1 MEKILFL
8 SVSITVLF
16 FIAKI
21 AEMKYIEKE
30 MKPLKFIIRDSMFV
44 FLCSF
49 LPLLMFF
56 QFDSQL
62 NEFFKFGE
70 DINQPSQIFTDEPGF

>member
-1 MEKILFL
+1 
-8 SVSITVLF
+8 
-16 FIAKI
+16 
-21 AEMKYIEKE
+21 

-56 QFDSQL
+56 QFDTQL